1 MSALADRMQSDL
13 TESIRSRD
21 ELRSATLRM
30 ALSAIKNESVSGAT
44 ARELTDDEVIGV
56 LAREAKKRREAAEA
70 FDGAGH
76 QDRADRERAEG
87 TVLAEYLPES
97 LSDDEV
103 RALVADAVAAAAANG
118 QTGMKAMGSVMKTLG
133 PQVKGRAD
141 GSFVADSVKA
151 ALAAS

>member
-30 ALSAIKNESVSGAT
+30 ALSAIKNESVSGTT

-87 TVLAEYLPES
+87 TVLAEYLPAA

-103 RALVADAVAAAAANG
+103 RALVADAIAAAAANG
-118 QTGMKAMGSVMKTLG
+118 QTGMKAMGAVMKVLTPATRG
-133 PQVKGRAD
+133 KAD
-141 GSFVADSVKA
+141 GGVVAQLVKD
-151 ALAAS
+151 ALGA